1 LGTPLETLYNR
12 FQTKVDEDLTGKES
26 LIFALV
32 DVAISKS
39 YKNCNH
45 DLTYA
50 LTDSDAETQTYDGSF
65 DETLDND
72 EIELLALWMLYEW
85 NRREQQRLIKLKD
98 DIGTSDF
105 NKLPNKVDK
114 LKIVNSTM
122 RLIMEDINDLK
133 NDMNSYA

>member
-1 LGTPLETLYNR
+1 MGTPLETLYNR